1 VVTRYAALRV
11 PLGSRQL
18 NSKVF
23 GAVAG
28 LALPVVAGAP
38 AHSQFMSSYPVVI
51 VIPPPA
57 QNLVMPKPAPKPN
70 KSSTSAPPSAAS
82 PPDLSQC
89 YQGKTRVCQ

>member
-1 VVTRYAALRV
+1 M
-11 PLGSRQL
+11 
-18 NSKVF
+18 NSKLF

-57 QNLVMPKPAPKPN
+57 QNLVMPKPAPKPI
-70 KSSTSAPPSAAS
+70 KPSTSAPTSAAS

-89 YQGKTRVCQ
+89 YQGRTRVCQ